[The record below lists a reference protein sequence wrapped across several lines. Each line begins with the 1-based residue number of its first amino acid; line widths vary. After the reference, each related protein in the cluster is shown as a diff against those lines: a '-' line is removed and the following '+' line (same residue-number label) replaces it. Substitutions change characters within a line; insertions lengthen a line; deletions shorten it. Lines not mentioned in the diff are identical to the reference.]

1 MVMVTRKVISL
12 RRIKIMRNMK
22 YFKNIFTGIA
32 LLFACI
38 GSMTFTACSDDMPSD
53 SYYTFTG
60 EMMSDYLQNHED
72 FNQFAA
78 IVKRASS
85 STRGVNLMD
94 LLSVRGQYTCFAPTN
109 EAVAKYLAAN
119 GYASV
124 NDIPADI
131 CDTLARTHL
140 VNGKA
145 YNTVD
150 FANYTSLPMVNM
162 NDRYLTIKP
171 DTVVDAETKDT
182 LYVNYLFNRTSEIIY
197 SLRND
202 SVENGIVQPISAVLS
217 VSNQTVP
224 DLMLENPN
232 VSLFV
237 EAMEATGLAFIM
249 RNKVQDATWN
259 PDLYESKSVYTGA
272 QWDYCHIPEQK
283 KFGFTVFA
291 CPNDV
296 LSAKYNITD
305 LKSFYDYAHSVYG
318 TPGDGKAWDDVK
330 DDLDKLK
337 DWRNPLRR
345 LIGYNCLDRS
355 SSYNNLTTICTIDT
369 KEINPTEWYS
379 TMDSLTTIKCEKLTV
394 PKYINGGVRND
405 IYLNRGDHRRG
416 DMASGIHVSKEVTGG
431 YEQQALNGW
440 YYTTDGLADYINAQQ
455 DNVFNTRMR
464 IDLYTI
470 FPEMMNNNIRDGRTA
485 NFIAESNNPDKS
497 VTSPNYW
504 FPSGYLD
511 NVKIN
516 EDGTF
521 LFQSQHNTYWS
532 YEGDEFNLCS
542 ETESY
547 DMTFN
552 LPSVPSGQY
561 QIRLG
566 FADMPTRGICQ
577 FYLDGNP
584 EGSPFDQRDANFESR
599 SGWYALTSGNN
610 RTDEENEAAK
620 KNMHNLGWY
629 HGPRGVFSI
638 SGEGHEDGDESVTRN
653 FFCNNA
659 RTVRFVLW
667 TGQLNE
673 GVQHT
678 IRIKSVWA
686 PENAVVMID
695 YLEIVPKSVYGVE
708 GAGRAEDDY

>member
-1 MVMVTRKVISL
+1 
-12 RRIKIMRNMK
+12 MK
-22 YFKNIFTGIA
+22 YIKNIYTG
-32 LLFACI
+32 LVLFFACL
-38 GSMTFTACSDDMPSD
+38 GGVAFTSCSDDMPSD

-72 FNQFAA
+72 YTQFAA
-78 IVKRASS
+78 IVKRASG

-109 EAVAKYLAAN
+109 DAVAKYLAAN
-119 GYASV
+119 GYSSV
-124 NDIPADI
+124 NDIPVDI

-150 FANYTSLPMVNM
+150 FANFTSLPMVNM

-171 DTVVDAETKDT
+171 DTVVDAETNDT

-202 SVENGIVQPISAVLS
+202 SVENGIVQPIAAVLS

-259 PDLYESKSVYTGA
+259 PDLYEPKSVYSGA

-283 KFGFTVFA
+283 KYGFTVFA
-291 CPNDV
+291 CPNNV
-296 LSAKYNITD
+296 LASKYNITD
-305 LKSFYDYAHSVYG
+305 LESFYKYAYSIYG
-318 TPGDGKAWDDVK
+318 GDSWETVSADREKM
-330 DDLDKLK
+330 K

-345 LIGYNCLDRS
+345 LIGYNCLKQS
-355 SSYNNLTTICTIDT
+355 GSYDNLTTICTIDY

-379 TMDSLTTIKCEKLTV
+379 TMDSLTTIKCERLTV
-394 PKYINGGVRND
+394 PKYINGGKRNTL
-405 IYLNRGDHRRG
+405 YLNRGDHRRG
-416 DMASGIHVSKEVTGG
+416 DTTPGVNVDKEVAGG

-440 YYTTDGLADYINAQQ
+440 YYTTDGLADYGEATQNM
-455 DNVFNTRMR
+455 FLTTRMR

-485 NFIAESNNPDKS
+485 NYIAESNNPDKS
-497 VTSPNYW
+497 VASPNYW

-542 ETESY
+542 ELESY
-547 DMTFN
+547 DITFN
-552 LPSVPSGQY
+552 LPSVPTGTY

-584 EGSPFDQRDANFESR
+584 EGNPLDMRDTNFNNR
-599 SGWYALTSGNN
+599 TGWYALTSGNN
-610 RTDEENEAAK
+610 RSEEENQAAK

-629 HGPRGVFSI
+629 HGPRGVFNI
-638 SGEGHEDGDESVTRN
+638 VGEGHEDTEYDAVQKSY
-653 FFCNNA
+653 FCNNA
-659 RTVRFVLW
+659 RTVRCVLY
-667 TGQLNE
+667 TGLLNG

-686 PENAVVMID
+686 VGQAVAMID
-695 YLEIVPKSVYGVE
+695 YLELVPKSVYGVE
-708 GAGRAEDDY
+708 GEGRAEDDY